1 MKIGFIG
8 LGNVGGKLAG
18 SLLRNNFDLT
28 VRDLDENLT
37 NSLKDLGAKVAKSPK
52 ELAEQSDLIITSLPS
67 PEVSAEVMESED
79 GILNGLSEKKIWL
92 EMSTTDENEVK
103 RLGKK
108 VIEKKAIP
116 LDGPVSGGCHRAAT
130 GNIAIFVGGERKA
143 FEKILPALTVMGR
156 KILHTGEL
164 GTASVLKVIT
174 NYLASAHLVALGE
187 AWTVAKKSN
196 LDLAKTYKG
205 IAISSGNSFVHETE
219 SQVILN
225 GSYNINFTM
234 DLVLKD
240 TSLFDNLAKKL
251 NAPLEISPQIV
262 EIFKDGQK
270 KYGSRAWS
278 SMIVKRMEDLNN
290 INFPSDI
297 KKLNDEELKVLS
309 EEVRSE
315 MIDAVSKTG
324 GHLGAGLGV
333 VELTVA
339 IHATFDTPHDRLI
352 WDVGHQAYPHKILT
366 GRKNKIHT
374 IRQKEGLAPF
384 PAISESEFDA
394 FGVGHSSTSISA
406 ALGMTIGS
414 NDKALAVIGD
424 GALTAGMAV
433 DANVLIFER
442 IREEIKLNKG
452 PARAIELGY
461 EKALSAIIDANI
473 TTFITAVILF
483 AIGSGPVRG
492 FSVTLGLG
500 IITSVFTAIFVT
512 RLLIVIWFERR
523 RPRKVEV

>member
-28 VRDLDENLT
+28 VRDLDESLT

-52 ELAEQSDLIITSLPS
+52 ELAEQTDLIITSLPS
-67 PEVSAEVMESED
+67 PEVSAEVMEADD
-79 GILNGLSEKKIWL
+79 GIVNGLSENKIWL
-92 EMSTTDENEVK
+92 EMSTTDKNEVK
-103 RLGKK
+103 RLGEK
-108 VIEKKAIP
+108 VIDKKAIP
-116 LDGPVSGGCHRAAT
+116 MDGPVSGGCHRAAT

-164 GTASVLKVIT
+164 GTASILKVIT
-174 NYLASAHLVALGE
+174 NYLASVNLVALGE

-196 LDLAKTYKG
+196 LEMAKTYKG

-290 INFPSDI
+290 INFRANGFP
-297 KKLNDEELKVLS
+297 DELVDNEP
-309 EEVRSE
+309 EE
-315 MIDAVSKTG
+315 K
-324 GHLGAGLGV
+324 
-333 VELTVA
+333 
-339 IHATFDTPHDRLI
+339 
-352 WDVGHQAYPHKILT
+352 
-366 GRKNKIHT
+366 
-374 IRQKEGLAPF
+374 
-384 PAISESEFDA
+384 
-394 FGVGHSSTSISA
+394 
-406 ALGMTIGS
+406 
-414 NDKALAVIGD
+414 
-424 GALTAGMAV
+424 
-433 DANVLIFER
+433 
-442 IREEIKLNKG
+442 
-452 PARAIELGY
+452 GY
-461 EKALSAIIDANI
+461 EI
-473 TTFITAVILF
+473 
-483 AIGSGPVRG
+483 
-492 FSVTLGLG
+492 
-500 IITSVFTAIFVT
+500 
-512 RLLIVIWFERR
+512 
-523 RPRKVEV
+523 